1 MLKIYLTRHGQD
13 LDNEQGILNGHRD
26 QPLSAIGRNQAKQLA
41 SFVRQSG
48 IAFKAVYSSP
58 LQRAYQTALSV
69 TTELEMPEPKVEPLL
84 IERDF
89 GVLSGQKVV
98 DIPKLCFPNILE
110 TEKITYFLK
119 ASGAES
125 FPDLI
130 IRAKEL
136 IKKIKDKHQDG
147 NILLVGHGDFGKM
160 IYAAYYDLPWES
172 VLKSFHFGNSDL
184 ILLDDRADPE
194 DLKIFNNQQF
204 NP

>member
-26 QPLSAIGRNQAKQLA
+26 QPLTIIGQNQATQLA
-41 SFVRQSG
+41 SFIKKSG
-48 IAFKAVYSSP
+48 IVFETVYSSP
-58 LQRAYQTALSV
+58 LQRAYQTALAV
-69 TTELEMPEPKVEPLL
+69 TKELIMPDPIIEPLL

-89 GVLSGQKVV
+89 GFLSGQRVADV
-98 DIPKLCFPNILE
+98 SKLCFPNILE

-119 ASGAES
+119 AEGAES

-130 IRAKEL
+130 IRAKKL
-136 IKKIKDKHQDG
+136 IKNIKDKHQDG

-184 ILLDDRADPE
+184 ILLGDREDAE

-204 NP
+204 NS

>member
-1 MLKIYLTRHGQD
+1 MLKIYVTRHGQD
-13 LDNEQGILNGHRD
+13 LDNEKGILNGHRD
-26 QPLSAIGRNQAKQLA
+26 QPLSALGQNQAKQLA
-41 SFVRQSG
+41 SFVKQSG
-48 IAFKAVYSSP
+48 IIFTAVYSSP

-69 TTELEMPEPKVEPLL
+69 TSELGVSEPIIEPLL

-89 GVLSGQKVV
+89 GVLSGQKVL

-130 IRAKEL
+130 VRAKKL

-184 ILLDDRADPE
+184 ILLDDKADPE
-194 DLKIFNNQQF
+194 DLKIFSNQQF
-204 NP
+204 NA

>member
-204 NP
+204 NS

>member
-1 MLKIYLTRHGQD
+1 MLKIYVTRHGQD

-26 QPLSAIGRNQAKQLA
+26 QPLSAIGQNQAKQLA
-41 SFVRQSG
+41 SFVKQSG
-48 IAFKAVYSSP
+48 IVFKTVYSSP

-69 TTELEMPEPKVEPLL
+69 TTELEMPEPVIEPLL

-89 GVLSGQKVV
+89 GVLSGQKVI

-119 ASGAES
+119 ADGAES

-130 IRAKEL
+130 VRAKKL
-136 IKKIKDKHQDG
+136 IKKVKDKHQDG

-172 VLKSFHFGNSDL
+172 VLRSFHFGNSDL
-184 ILLDDRADPE
+184 ILLDDKADPE